1 MKNKV
6 TYNYKLRLEKQSGD
20 ILSSH
25 CECPAGKGPN
35 GTCKHLAAVMV
46 MLEKFTGLGEL
57 TGIEKTCTENLMM
70 FNKPKISHKGSPVK
84 VEHLSRKR
92 KSESIL
98 DDPRPE
104 KRRNMEGFE
113 DRVRNILIN
122 YTAKSSADIAYR
134 YLFKGADLKSAV
146 HDHDYLSLPFT
157 EYWVDEA
164 LKVNDL
170 EREKIEVATR
180 GQSTNKKWF
189 GERTWRLTASN
200 FGQISHMT
208 DRRNKDKLCES
219 IFSSKQINSLATL
232 HGKNY
237 ERKAIKCFESE
248 YKVKVKGCGF
258 FIYTEK
264 PFLGASPDGI
274 IDDMHIVEVKC
285 PYLGRNVNIELKCLK
300 YFRYLEQKNGVIQLK
315 KSSNYYDQIQGQL
328 LITGRQFCYF
338 VVYTFKSLFVEKI
351 EFDQEYCKFCLVPKL
366 DLFYRKWFRPFVA
379 SKLYAKYSGNSCSA
393 KY

>member
-46 MLEKFTGLGEL
+46 MLERFTGLGEL

-70 FNKPKISHKGSPVK
+70 FNKPKTSHKGSPVK

-134 YLFKGADLKSAV
+134 YLFKGADLKV
-146 HDHDYLSLPFT
+146 Y
-157 EYWVDEA
+157 VI
-164 LKVNDL
+164 KL
-170 EREKIEVATR
+170 EV
-180 GQSTNKKWF
+180 
-189 GERTWRLTASN
+189 L
-200 FGQISHMT
+200 
-208 DRRNKDKLCES
+208 
-219 IFSSKQINSLATL
+219 
-232 HGKNY
+232 
-237 ERKAIKCFESE
+237 
-248 YKVKVKGCGF
+248 
-258 FIYTEK
+258 
-264 PFLGASPDGI
+264 
-274 IDDMHIVEVKC
+274 
-285 PYLGRNVNIELKCLK
+285 
-300 YFRYLEQKNGVIQLK
+300 
-315 KSSNYYDQIQGQL
+315 
-328 LITGRQFCYF
+328 
-338 VVYTFKSLFVEKI
+338 
-351 EFDQEYCKFCLVPKL
+351 
-366 DLFYRKWFRPFVA
+366 
-379 SKLYAKYSGNSCSA
+379 
-393 KY
+393 